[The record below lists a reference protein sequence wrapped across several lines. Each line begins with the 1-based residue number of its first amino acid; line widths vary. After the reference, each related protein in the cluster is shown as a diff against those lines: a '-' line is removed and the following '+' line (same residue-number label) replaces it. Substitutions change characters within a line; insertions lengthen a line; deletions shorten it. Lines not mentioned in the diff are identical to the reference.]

1 MRRRQLAFSRQYRWQ
16 REAGAAAYCPI
27 ALQYRFGTAD
37 GVQGLLGSRH
47 TAGPFHSASG
57 IEAEPGRDADL
68 ALAKKLL
75 RHGDLGRLLDA
86 AVAAVAAAAAA
97 AAAAAV
103 VAPSTADV
111 GAVAAHSW
119 GCRSAAVAAASRW
132 ALETVACAVVAADL
146 VVADSADHCTSG
158 LDRHEEKRLLQDHLQ
173 QGIDRSSWAGRG
185 AVAAVAIVL
194 VEAAKAACILP
205 VLAFAAEIGYG
216 PVAA

>member
-1 MRRRQLAFSRQYRWQ
+1 MA
-16 REAGAAAYCPI
+16 EAYCPI
-27 ALQYRFGTAD
+27 ALQYRCGTAD

-68 ALAKKLL
+68 ALAKELL
-75 RHGDLGRLLDA
+75 RLGDLVHLLDA
-86 AVAAVAAAAAA
+86 AGAADVAAAAA
-97 AAAAAV
+97 
-103 VAPSTADV
+103 APSTADV
-111 GAVAAHSW
+111 GAAAARSW
-119 GCRSAAVAAASRW
+119 VCRSVAVAVVVRCAVDRAAYAVAAG
-132 ALETVACAVVAADL
+132 AAAAL
-146 VVADSADHCTSG
+146 VVADLADHCTSG
-158 LDRHEEKRLLQDHLQ
+158 LDRREEKRLLQDHLQ
-173 QGIDRSSWAGRG
+173 QAIDRSSWVGRA